1 VRPLFGVGWRRPLAE
16 GLAAD
21 PPEVLEVV
29 PDHFFASPSEI
40 EALADLCPLVL
51 HDVGSSVATE
61 ERDPQ
66 RLARLRDLV
75 SRCRPILFS
84 DHLALTRSPSGVDLG
99 HLAPIWRTRA
109 QLDVVVDRVKELQDV
124 MGVPVAL
131 ENIASP
137 FEIPGGLDEADFFGE
152 LVGRTGCGLL
162 IDVTNAL
169 YDARN
174 GGPSPEDRLSRLPL
188 ESAWQVHLAGG
199 GQGRPPHA
207 WWIDSHAAPVEAES
221 YALLRMLRERAPLKA
236 VIVERDAHLPAAS
249 ELLAEARR
257 AKEVWL
263 GSR

>member
-1 VRPLFGVGWRRPLAE
+1 VTPLVGVGWRRPLAE
-16 GLAAD
+16 GLAAH

-29 PDHFFASPSEI
+29 PDHFFADPAGI
-40 EALADLCPLVL
+40 EALALLCPLVL

-75 SRCRPILFS
+75 SRCRPMLFS

-109 QLDVVVDRVKELQDV
+109 QLDVVVGRVKELQDV
-124 MGVPVAL
+124 LSVPVAL

-137 FEIPGGLDEADFFGE
+137 FDIPGGIDEADFFGE
-152 LVGRTGCGLL
+152 LVERTGCGLL

-174 GGPSPEDRLSRLPL
+174 GGPSPEDRLSRFPL

-199 GQGRPPHA
+199 NARGD

-221 YALLRMLRERAPLKA
+221 YALMRMLRERAPLKA
-236 VIVERDAHLPAAS
+236 AIVERDAHLPAAS

-263 GSR
+263 GSG